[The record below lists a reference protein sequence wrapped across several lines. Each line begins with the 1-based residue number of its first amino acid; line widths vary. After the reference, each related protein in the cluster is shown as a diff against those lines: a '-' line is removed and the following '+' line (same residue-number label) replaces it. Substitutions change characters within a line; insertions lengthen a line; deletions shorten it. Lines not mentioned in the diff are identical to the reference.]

1 MSDFRFFFPSY
12 SMTNVHTLTFQQA
25 AIIQR
30 LYFTLLVGAFTVY
43 VCKPSAVLSKP
54 PNTRKAIR
62 KRQLRNSKH
71 PSALQRNHRND
82 TCSSIFSYQT
92 VAPPPHKK
100 NTSPPSSLSQSNR
113 PKILLRGALL
123 PPVHTSPQCPRQ
135 GVQSSH
141 LRIER
146 LLY

>member
-1 MSDFRFFFPSY
+1 MCLCY
-12 SMTNVHTLTFQQA
+12 SMTSVRASTLQQA
-25 AIIQR
+25 AIIER
-30 LYFTLLVGAFTVY
+30 LYFTLLMGAFTVN
-43 VCKPSAVLSKP
+43 VCKPAAVLSKP
-54 PNTRKAIR
+54 PNTHKAIC

-71 PSALQRNHRND
+71 PSALQRNHQND
-82 TCSSIFSYQT
+82 MCSSIFSYQT
-92 VAPPPHKK
+92 VAPHHHPPQKLQAL
-100 NTSPPSSLSQSNR
+100 PPLPQSHC
-113 PKILLRGALL
+113 PKILLQGALL